1 MITQR
6 SPHPLWYLEV
16 LEQACTANWQLT
28 TEEVEQ
34 LIGVKP
40 HCHRD
45 ETVYQRGNWR
55 FTKVGKLGGQTAW
68 RVSKESES

>member
-1 MITQR
+1 M
-6 SPHPLWYLEV
+6 
-16 LEQACTANWQLT
+16 LEQACATKWQLT
-28 TEEVEQ
+28 TDEVEQ

-40 HCHRD
+40 KCHGG

-68 RVSKESES
+68 QVTKENRRSDI